1 MLENGLK
8 LILSLK
14 TGRTLARYYFVDPL
28 PRNPDGVGEAVLRE
42 ARRVKQYG
50 HSSIK
55 SISRCDA
62 FCRKGLVKQM
72 QILCIDAKLAS
83 CLNS

>member
-42 ARRVKQYG
+42 ARRVKQNIFRRCSEG
-50 HSSIK
+50 AVLQPAEMASIPNE
-55 SISRCDA
+55 S
-62 FCRKGLVKQM
+62 
-72 QILCIDAKLAS
+72 KL
-83 CLNS
+83 